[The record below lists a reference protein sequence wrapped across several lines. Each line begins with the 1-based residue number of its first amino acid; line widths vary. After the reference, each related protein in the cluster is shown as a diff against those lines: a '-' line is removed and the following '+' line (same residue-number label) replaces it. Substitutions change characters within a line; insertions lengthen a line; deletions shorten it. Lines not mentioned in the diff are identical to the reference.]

1 MALIICGHPRSG
13 TTLLRALCVSH
24 PQIVLTGEFGNF
36 SQLDVPPRVYRRFIL
51 RNWWRARNR
60 PYFSANVP
68 GYDEALGG
76 PPPSPLV
83 RWAHKYT
90 GIHFL
95 QNLVFCLRFLSQLP
109 SRPTG
114 LVDVTAIDT
123 SLHRLFPDARMVG
136 DKNPD
141 YVFSLDR
148 LAPQQGLDCVVVYRD
163 PRDMT
168 SSVLKM
174 ARSAR
179 GKWWSPEL
187 QSPRRVAQRWVTAM
201 RLLQRHRDRVYAI
214 RYEDLIAEPRAVLNE
229 LARRLDV
236 DPNGFS
242 MSIIRPGSVGKH
254 HNGLNPAE
262 LEIVLQVAGPLMQQ
276 LGYSLEL

>member
-24 PQIVLTGEFGNF
+24 PQIVLTSEFGNF
-36 SQLDVPPRVYRRFIL
+36 SQLDIPPRVYRRFIL
-51 RNWWRARNR
+51 RNWWSARNR
-60 PYFSANVP
+60 PYFSEKAP

-76 PPPSPLV
+76 PAPSLLV
-83 RWAHKYT
+83 RWAQKYT
-90 GIHFL
+90 GIHLL
-95 QNLVFCLRFLSQLP
+95 QNLVFCLHFLSQLP
-109 SRPTG
+109 ARPTG

-123 SLHRLFPDARMVG
+123 ALHRLFPHARVVG

-141 YVFSLDR
+141 YVFALDR
-148 LAPQQGLDCVVVYRD
+148 LAPQVGLECVVVYRD

-174 ARSAR
+174 ARSKI
-179 GKWWSPEL
+179 GKWWNAEMK
-187 QSPRRVAQRWVTAM
+187 SPRGIAQRWVIAM
-201 RLLQRHRDRVYAI
+201 RLLQRHRNRVYAI
-214 RYEDLIAEPRAVLNE
+214 RYEDLIAEPPVVLNE
-229 LARRLDV
+229 LAQRLDV

-254 HNGLNPAE
+254 HSGLNPAE
-262 LEIVLQVAGPLMQQ
+262 LETVLQVAGPLMQQ
-276 LGYSLEL
+276 LGYSI